1 MKKREEGQPEVLN
14 RKIKG
19 LAGLYHGVYSGSAVS
34 DNEFWVWYTLVT
46 MDGDHSQQDIC
57 TLWSLPKQTVNT
69 IIRRMVRRGLAVLEV
84 VPGTRN
90 RKIIR
95 LTEAGREYGET
106 VVKPVSEAEQRAFR
120 RMPEEDQVRFLDVM
134 SKYVD
139 MLKEELRAAA
149 GGAVA
154 R

>member
-1 MKKREEGQPEVLN
+1 MKKQKEGQPEQLN

-19 LAGLYHGVYSGSAVS
+19 LAGLYHGAFSGAAVS

-46 MDGDHSQQDIC
+46 IDGEHSQQDIC

-95 LTEAGREYGET
+95 LTEAGRKYGET
-106 VVKPVSEAEQRAFR
+106 VVMPVSEAEQRAFQ

-134 SKYVD
+134 GKYID
-139 MLKEELRAAA
+139 MLKEELLKAA

>member
-1 MKKREEGQPEVLN
+1 VKKREGIQLGLINQKV
-14 RKIKG
+14 KG
-19 LAGLYHGVYSGSAVS
+19 LAGLYHGVVSRSAIS

-46 MDGDHSQQDIC
+46 MDGEHSQQDIC

-90 RKIIR
+90 RKIIH

-106 VVKPVSEAEQRAFR
+106 VVMPVSEAEQRAFR
-120 RMPEEDQVRFLDVM
+120 KMTPEDQMTFVEVM
-134 SKYVD
+134 GRY
-139 MLKEELRAAA
+139 MEALREELHMAA
-149 GGAVA
+149 GGLA
-154 R
+154 

>member
-1 MKKREEGQPEVLN
+1 MKKQKEGQTEQLN

-19 LAGLYHGVYSGSAVS
+19 LAGLYHGAFSGAAVS

-46 MDGDHSQQDIC
+46 IDGEHSQQDIC

-95 LTEAGREYGET
+95 LTEAGRKHGET
-106 VVKPVSEAEQRAFR
+106 VVMPVSEAEQRAFQ

-134 SKYVD
+134 SKYID
-139 MLKEELRAAA
+139 MLREELLNAA

>member
-1 MKKREEGQPEVLN
+1 MKKRGEGQPEELN

-19 LAGLYHGVYSGSAVS
+19 LAGLYHGLFSGSAVS

-46 MDGDHSQQDIC
+46 IDGEHSQQDIC
-57 TLWSLPKQTVNT
+57 ALWSLPKQTVNT

-106 VVKPVSEAEQRAFR
+106 VVTPVSEAEQRAFR

-134 SKYVD
+134 SKYID
-139 MLKEELRAAA
+139 MLKEELCST

>member
-1 MKKREEGQPEVLN
+1 MKKKEEGQPGELN

-19 LAGLYHGVYSGSAVS
+19 LAGLYHRAYSGSAVS

-46 MDGDHSQQDIC
+46 MEGEYSQQDIC
-57 TLWSLPKQTVNT
+57 ALWSLPKQTVNT
-69 IIRRMVRRGLAVLEV
+69 IIRRMVRRGMAVLEV

-95 LTEAGREYGET
+95 LTETGREYGET
-106 VVKPVSEAEQRAFR
+106 VVMPVSEAEQRAFR
-120 RMPEEDQVRFLDVM
+120 RMPEEDQLRFLDVM
-134 SKYVD
+134 GKYLD

-149 GGAVA
+149 GGAMA